1 MRSGQVPQRLRHCKS
16 LTVIL
21 HRLLQEVQLGTNI
34 LSRSEPGE
42 GPDGLLLSS
51 VAQQPQRRLGDSG
64 EGTEEE
70 EVEERGQTGDV
81 PPVEAGA
88 EAVAGEDAK
97 SQHKAEQGQEG
108 SPVLESAD
116 RDHGNIKLRYRIE
129 KFPTVCPVISFYFY
143 FYILTIDVMLAF
155 TCTGQQEVNS
165 LQW

>member
-16 LTVIL
+16 LIVIL
-21 HRLLQEVQLGTNI
+21 HRLLQELQLGTNI

-88 EAVAGEDAK
+88 EAVAGEDAQP
-97 SQHKAEQGQEG
+97 QHQAEQGQKG
-108 SPVLESAD
+108 SPVLESA
-116 RDHGNIKLRYRIE
+116 GNIKLRYRIE
-129 KFPTVCPVISFYFY
+129 KFPSVRPVIPFYFY
-143 FYILTIDVMLAF
+143 FYIFTIEVMLKF

>member
-1 MRSGQVPQRLRHCKS
+1 MVSASVHFLVGKWVL
-16 LTVIL
+16 
-21 HRLLQEVQLGTNI
+21 RLLQELQLGTNI

-70 EVEERGQTGDV
+70 EVEERGQAGDV

-129 KFPTVCPVISFYFY
+129 KFPSVRPVIPFYF
-143 FYILTIDVMLAF
+143 
-155 TCTGQQEVNS
+155 
-165 LQW
+165 